1 MYRFPVTLTAD
12 SESGGFVV
20 TFPDIPEAITQGED
34 VPDALKRAVDALET
48 ALSMY
53 MDDRKDIPVP
63 SKAKAGRYS
72 VDLPP
77 ISAAKAAL
85 YRELRSSGMK
95 KAELAR
101 KLGWQ
106 KSQVDRLLDMMHKS
120 RLDQL
125 EQALRVFDK
134 VIVLDVKRRP
144 EPRQKVRAAS

>member
-63 SKAKAGRYS
+63 SRARAGRYS

-106 KSQVDRLLDMMHKS
+106 KSQVDRLLDLMHKS

-125 EQALRVFDK
+125 EQALQVFDK

-144 EPRQKVRAAS
+144 EPRQKIRAAS